1 MASLWNS
8 MFDLLPEWQWSDR
21 LCWTTQNLESLLAQC
36 LWHWHRNLISKNSH
50 NTVKEQIWCHVCCS
64 NIENM
69 TTSDRLTV
77 VTAKVHNSTKTLECF
92 DNIALTEFNCVHFHA
107 RHLNHHSET
116 VQRCQEATLGD
127 TYYYKERCSMM
138 RPVAATIPFFFS
150 APATVAFFW
159 NFAGR

>member
-69 TTSDRLTV
+69 TTSDRLTL

-92 DNIALTEFNCVHFHA
+92 DNIALTEFNCVHCSCKTFKPPF
-107 RHLNHHSET
+107 RDSSKVPRGYTWRYLLL
-116 VQRCQEATLGD
+116 QRTLFND
-127 TYYYKERCSMM
+127 AACCSHNS
-138 RPVAATIPFFFS
+138 FFLFS
-150 APATVAFFW
+150 PCNRGLLLKFC
-159 NFAGR
+159 R